1 MRVVPS
7 VVCFTAASIQFTSS
21 SRGSTEGYHAP
32 QDFEFVCA
40 AECTPSMV
48 RARRTLVLAFAF
60 MASTAGHPFANLI
73 RSACDASHVVNA
85 TSALGSFPMS
95 TRTPDFVSSRIKR
108 DGFWEIRHPDEM
120 MRLADS
126 VAPRGDG
133 VFIDIGANIGWYSF
147 LFAQF
152 GYKVYAIEAMP
163 ANQKAIQ
170 ATMCLN
176 PQLAQKITLIP
187 SAIGTGERCLLRTFH
202 RGDSN
207 GELLCG
213 DHVDCLQC
221 GARRCPGP
229 RICESVPSETL
240 DAILSK
246 HIPILQAS
254 HARPVVVK
262 VDIGLPHSSPQPPFS
277 LHPNPKLAGGHRE
290 LGVRRV

>member
-1 MRVVPS
+1 V
-7 VVCFTAASIQFTSS
+7 FHSS
-21 SRGSTEGYHAP
+21 QHPIHEFLSHFRSTDGYHAP

-187 SAIGTGERCLLRTFH
+187 SAIGTGER
-202 RGDSN
+202 
-207 GELLCG
+207 
-213 DHVDCLQC
+213 
-221 GARRCPGP
+221 
-229 RICESVPSETL
+229 
-240 DAILSK
+240 
-246 HIPILQAS
+246 
-254 HARPVVVK
+254 RPVVRGN
-262 VDIGLPHSSPQPPFS
+262 DIVIEQQMTITLSTDHRCIDGALGAEFIGAIKAHLEEPGLM
-277 LHPNPKLAGGHRE
+277 L
-290 LGVRRV
+290 V